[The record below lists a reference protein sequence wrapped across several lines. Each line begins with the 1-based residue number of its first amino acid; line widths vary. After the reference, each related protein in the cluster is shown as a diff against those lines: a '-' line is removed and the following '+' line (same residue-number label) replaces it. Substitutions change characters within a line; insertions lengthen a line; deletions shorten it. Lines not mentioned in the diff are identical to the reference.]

1 MPGQN
6 FPYTPLKLL
15 NIDQIH
21 LQKSSRRFRNR
32 MQGKCYSITH
42 LVDVWGITDVASEKN
57 KEIKALCAKY
67 SMHRCVVDIK
77 YAVEASKPQGSQLFG
92 LAALSHPE
100 KGSLVI
106 LQRPVQASLNQ
117 SLGRK
122 WYLNHASQLQSAG
135 ASKPHYQ
142 FWNQIFESIL
152 RDRLEVVNHS
162 MPSKFG

>member
-1 MPGQN
+1 
-6 FPYTPLKLL
+6 
-15 NIDQIH
+15 
-21 LQKSSRRFRNR
+21 
-32 MQGKCYSITH
+32 MQRKCYSITH

-67 SMHRCVVDIK
+67 PMHRCVVDIK
-77 YAVEASKPQGSQLFG
+77 YAVDASKPQGSQLFG

-122 WYLNHASQLQSAG
+122 GYLNHASQLQSAG

-142 FWNQIFESIL
+142 FWNQIFESTL
-152 RDRLEVVNHS
+152 RVRLEVVDHS